1 MRHRLFQAFGR
12 KPSNGVGEG
21 SDSPAPTPTPAP
33 VEVSGGPRPTVQNS
47 DQALAAM
54 ELSQELLR
62 GVEHFVLSTPALDTP
77 GFLERLRR
85 TAAKLCPGINTEEL
99 EGQRRW
105 AAESLSAFG
114 QLQRRYLS
122 ERESELWRLLNLYQD
137 HQKVDHAANK
147 QFHEAIRGTHERIGN
162 IVRLDD
168 LRQVRER
175 LESEINRAANLL
187 EQKSQADE
195 DRAAGLSAQV
205 MQLEAALVA
214 ARHEAMRD
222 AMTGVYHRGGFHT
235 QLEAAL
241 KSPIPCSLAMIDVD
255 NFKGINDTLGHLVG
269 DHILKTAVQLLGKI
283 ARPGD
288 VLGRFGGDEFCLLA
302 PGTPANR
309 LADRF
314 ESVTGSRTLNMKFD
328 GRLCSAKLSF
338 SVGVAGS
345 ITGDTIESITQRAD
359 DALYEAKRSG
369 KARTCTARSP
379 ETVAA

>member
-1 MRHRLFQAFGR
+1 MPNRLLKAFGR
-12 KPSNGVGEG
+12 KIASEASDDRGSSQQPSANPPSTV
-21 SDSPAPTPTPAP
+21 TPL
-33 VEVSGGPRPTVQNS
+33 VNS
-47 DQALAAM
+47 EQATAALELA
-54 ELSQELLR
+54 QELLR
-62 GVEHFVLSTPALDTP
+62 GVEHFVLSTPDLDAP
-77 GFLERLRR
+77 GFLDRLRR
-85 TAAKLCPGINTEEL
+85 TASGLRPGADPDSL

-122 ERESELWRLLNLYQD
+122 ERESELWRLLNLYQE
-137 HQKVDHAANK
+137 HQKMDSAANK
-147 QFHEAIRGTHERIGN
+147 QFHEALRGTHERMGN

-175 LESEINRAANLL
+175 LESEIERATTLM
-187 EQKSQADE
+187 EQKVKADE
-195 DRAAGLSAQV
+195 DRSSGLAAQV

-222 AMTGVYHRGGFHT
+222 AMTGVYHRGGFQS
-235 QLEAAL
+235 QLDAML
-241 KSPIPCSLAMIDVD
+241 QSPTPCSLAMIDVD

-302 PGTPANR
+302 PGTPPNR
-309 LADRF
+309 LAERF
-314 ESVTGSRTLNMKFD
+314 DSVVSARTLNLKFD
-328 GRLCSAKLSF
+328 ERLVAIKLSF

-345 ITGDTIESITQRAD
+345 VSGDTAEALMQRAD
-359 DALYEAKRSG
+359 GALYEAKRAG
-369 KARTCTARSP
+369 KARVSIAAAP
-379 ETVAA
+379 AVA

>member
-1 MRHRLFQAFGR
+1 MPHRLLKAFGR
-12 KPSNGVGEG
+12 KPPPEESDKRG
-21 SDSPAPTPTPAP
+21 SLPQSLPAGGDSPVTS
-33 VEVSGGPRPTVQNS
+33 E
-47 DQALAAM
+47 QANAALELA
-54 ELSQELLR
+54 QELLR
-62 GVEHFVLSTPALDTP
+62 GVEHFVLSTPDLDTP
-77 GFLERLRR
+77 GFLDRLRR
-85 TAAKLCPGINTEEL
+85 TASGLRPGVAQDSL
-99 EGQRRW
+99 ETQRRW

-137 HQKVDHAANK
+137 HQKVDNASNK
-147 QFHEAIRGTHERIGN
+147 QFHEALRGTHERMGN

-175 LESEINRAANLL
+175 LESEIERATTLM
-187 EQKSQADE
+187 EQKVKSDE
-195 DRAAGLSAQV
+195 DRSSGLAAQV

-222 AMTGVYHRGGFHT
+222 AMTGVYHRGGFQT
-235 QLEAAL
+235 QLDSAL
-241 KSPIPCSLAMIDVD
+241 KAPVPCALAMIDVD

-269 DHILKTAVQLLGKI
+269 DHILRTAVQLLGKI

-314 ESVTGSRTLNMKFD
+314 ENVVSARTLNLKFD
-328 GRLCSAKLSF
+328 ERLVAIKLSF
-338 SVGVAGS
+338 SVGVAAS
-345 ITGDTIESITQRAD
+345 TPGDTSETLMERAD
-359 DALYEAKRSG
+359 GALYEAKRAG
-369 KARTCTARSP
+369 KARVSTAPNPSP
-379 ETVAA
+379 VAA

>member
-1 MRHRLFQAFGR
+1 MPHRLLKAFGR
-12 KPSNGVGEG
+12 KSTPEESDNRG
-21 SDSPAPTPTPAP
+21 SHQQIPAAQPGAGAAESAIT
-33 VEVSGGPRPTVQNS
+33 S
-47 DQALAAM
+47 DQAAAALELA
-54 ELSQELLR
+54 QELLR
-62 GVEHFVLSTPALDTP
+62 GVEHFVLSTPDLDTP
-77 GFLERLRR
+77 GFLDRLRR
-85 TAAKLCPGINTEEL
+85 TAAGLRLGVGSESL

-137 HQKVDHAANK
+137 HQKVDNAANK
-147 QFHEAIRGTHERIGN
+147 QFHEALRGTHERMGN

-175 LESEINRAANLL
+175 LESEIERATTLM
-187 EQKSQADE
+187 EQKVKADE
-195 DRAAGLSAQV
+195 DRSSGLAAQV

-222 AMTGVYHRGGFHT
+222 AMTGVYHRGGFQS
-235 QLEAAL
+235 QLDSL
-241 KSPIPCSLAMIDVD
+241 LQSPTTCSLAMIDVD
-255 NFKGINDTLGHLVG
+255 NFKGINDSLGHLVG
-269 DHILKTAVQLLGKI
+269 DHILRTAVQLLGKI

-314 ESVTGSRTLNMKFD
+314 ESVVTARTLNLKFD
-328 GRLCSAKLSF
+328 ERLVAIKLSF
-338 SVGVAGS
+338 SVGVAAS
-345 ITGDTIESITQRAD
+345 VPGDTSESLMQRAD
-359 DALYEAKRSG
+359 GALYEAKRAG
-369 KARTCTARSP
+369 KARVQTA
-379 ETVAA
+379 AAPSTIAV

>member
-1 MRHRLFQAFGR
+1 MPHRLLKAFGI
-12 KPSNGVGEG
+12 KS
-21 SDSPAPTPTPAP
+21 APDATVEQAKAAP
-33 VEVSGGPRPTVQNS
+33 PVAAGNAAPPLITS
-47 DQALAAM
+47 DQAVAALDLA
-54 ELSQELLR
+54 QELLR
-62 GVEHFVLSTPALDTP
+62 GVEHFVLSTPDLDTP

-85 TAAKLCPGINTEEL
+85 TAAGLRAGVDTESL

-137 HQKVDHAANK
+137 HQKVDSASNK
-147 QFHEAIRGTHERIGN
+147 QFHEAIRGTHERMGN

-175 LESEINRAANLL
+175 LESEIIRATTLL
-187 EQKSQADE
+187 DQKVKADE
-195 DRAAGLSAQV
+195 DRAAALGTQV

-222 AMTGVYHRGGFHT
+222 AMTGVYHRGGFEG
-235 QLEAAL
+235 QLEAML
-241 KSPIPCSLAMIDVD
+241 QSPVACSLAMIDVD

-269 DHILKTAVQLLGKI
+269 DHVLKLAVQLLGKI

-302 PGTPANR
+302 PGTPPNR
-309 LADRF
+309 LAERF
-314 ESVTGSRTLNMKFD
+314 DQVAPARTLNMKFD
-328 GRLCSAKLSF
+328 ERLCSVKLSF

-345 ITGDTIESITQRAD
+345 VKGDTARTLMQRAD
-359 DALYEAKRSG
+359 EALYEAKRGG
-369 KARTCTARSP
+369 KARVATAAP
-379 ETVAA
+379 AQAAIA

>member
-1 MRHRLFQAFGR
+1 MRNRLFQAFGR
-12 KPSNGVGEG
+12 KSTTDADEG
-21 SDSPAPTPTPAP
+21 SPTPASAANSAG
-33 VEVSGGPRPTVQNS
+33 VNGAPRPLAQNS
-47 DQALAAM
+47 DQAVAAM

-62 GVEHFVLSTPALDTP
+62 GVEHFVLSTPDLDTP

-85 TAAKLCPGINTEEL
+85 TAANLRPGIDTEEL

-147 QFHEAIRGTHERIGN
+147 QFHEAIRGTHERIGS

-175 LESEINRAANLL
+175 LESEIQRAATLL

-241 KSPIPCSLAMIDVD
+241 QSPIPCSLAMIDVD

-314 ESVTGSRTLNMKFD
+314 ESVTGARTLNMKFD
-328 GRLCSAKLSF
+328 GRVCSARLSF

-345 ITGDTIESITQRAD
+345 TPGDTIESITQRAD
-359 DALYEAKRSG
+359 DALYDAKRAG

>member
-1 MRHRLFQAFGR
+1 MPHRLLKAFGI
-12 KPSNGVGEG
+12 KTSNGSAEG
-21 SDSPAPTPTPAP
+21 AEPPQSASPGAPSGSVPAAP
-33 VEVSGGPRPTVQNS
+33 AVHTS

-54 ELSQELLR
+54 ELAQELLR
-62 GVEHFVLSTPALDTP
+62 GVEHFVLSTPDLDTP

-85 TAAKLCPGINTEEL
+85 TAANLRPGIRTEEL
-99 EGQRRW
+99 DMQRRW

-175 LESEINRAANLL
+175 LEAEINRASALL
-187 EQKSQADE
+187 EQKAQADE
-195 DRAAGLSAQV
+195 DRAASLTAQV

-241 KSPIPCSLAMIDVD
+241 QSPVPCALAMIDVD

-269 DHILKTAVQLLGKI
+269 DHVLKTAVQLLGKI

-288 VLGRFGGDEFCLLA
+288 VIGRFGGDEFCLLA
-302 PGTPANR
+302 PGTPAQR
-309 LADRF
+309 LAERF
-314 ESVTGSRTLNMKFD
+314 DSLTSPRTLNLKFD
-328 GRLCSAKLSF
+328 GRLCSARLSF

-345 ITGDTIESITQRAD
+345 VPGDTVESIIQRAGE
-359 DALYEAKRSG
+359 ALYEAKRAG
-369 KARTCTARSP
+369 KARTCTAATP

>member
-1 MRHRLFQAFGR
+1 MRHRLFQSFGR
-12 KPSNGVGEG
+12 KPSNGTGEG
-21 SDSPAPTPTPAP
+21 SDAPAPANTPSTVNGGSRP
-33 VEVSGGPRPTVQNS
+33 VLQTS
-47 DQALAAM
+47 DQAGAAM
-54 ELSQELLR
+54 DLAQELLR
-62 GVEHFVLSTPALDTP
+62 GVEHFVLSTPDLDTP

-85 TAAKLCPGINTEEL
+85 TAAALRPGIDTDEL
-99 EGQRRW
+99 DGQRRW

-147 QFHEAIRGTHERIGN
+147 QFHEAIKGTHERIGN

-175 LESEINRAANLL
+175 LESEIQRASVIL
-187 EQKSQADE
+187 EQKTQADD

-205 MQLEAALVA
+205 TQLEAALVA

-235 QLEAAL
+235 QLESAL
-241 KSPIPCSLAMIDVD
+241 RSPIPCSLAMIDVD

-269 DHILKTAVQLLGKI
+269 DHILKSAVQILGKI

-314 ESVTGSRTLNMKFD
+314 ESVTGARTLNLKFD

-345 ITGDTIESITQRAD
+345 IPSDTIESITQRAD
-359 DALYEAKRSG
+359 EALYEAKRGG